1 LPTGVTLDTAKGT
14 ITGTPRTAGNFAF
27 TLTATDSEGR
37 ASNTNAALIVAPR
50 LAVKTNGLK
59 SAKFAQAYQVKLAT
73 TGGVQ
78 PVAWRMVSGKLPL
91 GISLSHKAGTI
102 AGTPRRAG
110 SFPVTLEAR
119 DALGAKSQKTLV
131 LIVKS

>member
-1 LPTGVTLDTAKGT
+1 
-14 ITGTPRTAGNFAF
+14 
-27 TLTATDSEGR
+27 
-37 ASNTNAALIVAPR
+37 
-50 LAVKTNGLK
+50 
-59 SAKFAQAYQVKLAT
+59 
-73 TGGVQ
+73 
-78 PVAWRMVSGKLPL
+78 MVSGKLPL
-91 GISLSHKAGTI
+91 GISLSQKAGTI

>member
-1 LPTGVTLDTAKGT
+1 M
-14 ITGTPRTAGNFAF
+14 
-27 TLTATDSEGR
+27 
-37 ASNTNAALIVAPR
+37 
-50 LAVKTNGLK
+50 
-59 SAKFAQAYQVKLAT
+59 KLAT